1 VSGPPPGD
9 GDAGD
14 GAGARDGAG
23 DEAGDDR
30 GLQSERTEL
39 AWVRTAL
46 ACGALA
52 ALAARFGAGS
62 GSMAAALALGAL
74 VAVPGLAAAAVRVRA
89 LRAQPAPAPP
99 RRREVALLSG
109 SVVAADLLAI
119 VVLAR

>member
-1 VSGPPPGD
+1 MSGPPPGD
-9 GDAGD
+9 GGAGAGD
-14 GAGARDGAG
+14 GAGN
-23 DEAGDDR
+23 EAGDDR
-30 GLQSERTEL
+30 GLQAERTEL

-52 ALAARFGAGS
+52 VLAARFGAGS
-62 GSMAAALALGAL
+62 GSMAAAVALGAL
-74 VAVPGLAAAAVRVRA
+74 MAVPGLAAAADRGRA